1 MHFTENRRALID
13 RTKPDCIDGFGNA
26 PEINE
31 KDWRPEDPD
40 ANFVRLRFAAFHHG
54 VTVRTHVFDIP
65 SVAVIVIVIW
75 LGTVVVVTV
84 KVADLAPAGTVTVAG
99 TMTTLGSLLVR
110 VT

>member
-1 MHFTENRRALID
+1 MTGEVLWLTVYRWNLRPAY
-13 RTKPDCIDGFGNA
+13 
-26 PEINE
+26 PEFAQSRLFRLYTVL
-31 KDWRPEDPD
+31 WRPWTEPVP
-40 ANFVRLRFAAFHHG
+40 APFSHG
-54 VTVRTHVFDIP
+54 VTVRMHVFDIP
-65 SVAVIVIVIW
+65 SVAVIVTVTW